1 MKVIAFAT
9 QKGGVG
15 KSTLCLSCAVLA
27 AAEGS
32 RVAVI
37 DADPQGTLVR
47 WAGERGGR
55 PPPVT
60 AVAPAELADAIE
72 RQRAAGCDYVFV
84 DARSGDDA
92 GTTAALR
99 AADYIVVPTRISPA
113 DVWAVAA
120 TVATLRRLGKPFAVA
135 LNQTPP
141 VGFRLVAAQETTTEL
156 GKAVPRPL
164 VLRTDHQ
171 DAVGRGL
178 GVTEFNPNGKA
189 AAEIREMW
197 AWLKVEMVGSAPDPA
212 EPPAGR

>member
-9 QKGGVG
+9 QKGGAG

-32 RVAVI
+32 RVVVI

-60 AVAPAELADAIE
+60 VVPPAELATAIE
-72 RQRAAGCDYVFV
+72 RQRRAGCDYVFI
-84 DARSGDDA
+84 DTRSGDDA
-92 GTTAALR
+92 GAAAALR
-99 AADYIVVPTRISPA
+99 AADYIVVPTRTSPA
-113 DVWAVAA
+113 DVWAVVA
-120 TVATLRRLGKPFAVA
+120 TVEALRQLGKPFAVA

-141 VGFRLVAAQETTTEL
+141 VGLRLVAGRETTAP

-171 DAVGRGL
+171 DAMGRGL
-178 GVTEFNPNGKA
+178 GVTEFNSVGKA
-189 AAEIREMW
+189 AAEIRDMW
-197 AWLKVEMVGSAPDPA
+197 NWLKADIGGIGGA
-212 EPPAGR
+212 EGI

>member
-60 AVAPAELADAIE
+60 AVAPTELSAAVE
-72 RQRAAGCDYVFV
+72 RQRRAGCDTVFI
-84 DARSGDDA
+84 DTRSGDDA
-92 GTTAALR
+92 GTAVALR

-120 TVATLRRLGKPFAVA
+120 TVEALRRLGKPFAVA

-141 VGFRLVAAQETTTEL
+141 VGFRLVAARETTTEL

-164 VLRTDHQ
+164 ALRTDHQ

-178 GVTEFNPNGKA
+178 GVTEFNPDGKA

-197 AWLKVEMVGSAPDPA
+197 NWLKVEIEGIGGA
-212 EPPAGR
+212 EGI

>member
-27 AAEGS
+27 TAED
-32 RVAVI
+32 RKVAVI

-55 PPPVT
+55 PPPVM
-60 AVAPAELADAIE
+60 AVAPAEIAAAVE
-72 RQRAAGCDYVFV
+72 RHRRSGCDYVFI
-84 DARSGDDA
+84 DTRSGDDA
-92 GTTAALR
+92 GTAAALR

-120 TVATLRRLGKPFAVA
+120 AVEALRRLGKPFAVA

-141 VGFRLVAAQETTTEL
+141 VGFRLVAARETTTEP

-164 VLRTDHQ
+164 ALRTDHQ

-178 GVTEFNPNGKA
+178 GVTEFNPDGKA
-189 AAEIREMW
+189 AAEIRDMW
-197 AWLKVEMVGSAPDPA
+197 NWLKADIGGIGGA
-212 EPPAGR
+212 EGI